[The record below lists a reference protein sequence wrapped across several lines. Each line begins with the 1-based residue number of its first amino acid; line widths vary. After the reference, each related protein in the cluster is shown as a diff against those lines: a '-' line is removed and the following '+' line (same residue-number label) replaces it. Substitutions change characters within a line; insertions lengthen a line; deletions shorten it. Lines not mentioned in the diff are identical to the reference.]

1 MIRSMTGFG
10 SATGR
15 VGARQVTVEVRT
27 VNHRFFNPSIKLPA
41 ALARWEGELREMLRR
56 EIARGHVTLVA
67 RTERDGDAPVTID
80 EARFGEYVRRLRA
93 LEKEHGLAS
102 TLDVA
107 TVLRMPDVLSQDG
120 VEDEA
125 GAGEQLAAVTRES
138 VQHLKEMRARE
149 GARLAQLLA
158 ERLVT
163 IEAAFARIAARAPE
177 RIAAERERL
186 QESVKQIA
194 GGIALDP
201 ARVAQEI
208 ALLADRLDVSE
219 EVDRFRAHVAAFRE
233 TLAGAKDAAIGKR
246 LGFLLQEMLREANT
260 TGSKSRDATMLHD
273 VVAVK
278 EELERIAEQV
288 ENIE

>member
-27 VNHRFFNPSIKLPA
+27 VNHRFFNPNIKLPA
-41 ALARWEGELREMLRR
+41 ALARWEGELRELLRR

-67 RTERDGDAPVTID
+67 RAERDGEAAVTID
-80 EARFGEYVRRLRA
+80 EGRFADYVRRLRA

-102 TLDVA
+102 TLDVG
-107 TVLRMPDVLSQDG
+107 TILRLPDVLSQDG
-120 VEDEA
+120 GEDEA
-125 GAGEQLAAVTRES
+125 GAGEQLAAVTKES

-158 ERLVT
+158 ERLAVVEKT
-163 IEAAFARIAARAPE
+163 FERIAARAPE
-177 RIAAERERL
+177 RIIAERERL
-186 QESVKQIA
+186 QENVKQIS
-194 GGIALDP
+194 GGVALDP
-201 ARVAQEI
+201 ARLAQEI
-208 ALLADRLDVSE
+208 AVLADRLDVSE
-219 EVDRFRAHVAAFRE
+219 EVDRFRAHVGAFRE
-233 TLAGAKDAAIGKR
+233 TLAGAKDAAVGKR

-260 TGSKSRDATMLHD
+260 TGSKARDAAMLHD

-288 ENIE
+288 ENVE